1 MLSSKNESKQET
13 RFAARLDVLMER
25 VDTLASTVA
34 TTASAMAKKE
44 GEIAALRKELAVRD
58 EQLAAFV
65 TNAREATAGDG
76 DDLRELK
83 AAVAALASDGV
94 RSSKRGG
101 SKQLDDL
108 VAKVGLLGQRLDTL
122 ATTVSTT
129 AAGLAGR
136 EGELATIRK
145 QLESAPA
152 GGGGERAGGADPEL
166 RNQLAG
172 LSAVATRLEARLD
185 AHTAQLDGLEAQIA
199 ERETT
204 PSPPSDELRAMLAM
218 LRTRV
223 ESLDALRAGV
233 TEEMLEDRLSGTNDA
248 LARLAERVDDLSS
261 NVETATARLTDKEH
275 ELAALHR
282 NFVESSTRIETI
294 VVDLREALG
303 ALEETDPV
311 TLAALTARV
320 ESAAGDVASMTSRV
334 EQLEAVHADDLVT
347 RLTERVEAVDKRL
360 EGVAVEIA
368 RAKTLWP
375 VALRS
380 LEARLDDV
388 VAPRAIPEPA
398 SDTAPSEPEPRQD
411 DVEDDLL
418 AELRDS
424 LQAMESVAAE
434 IERASDGHAEP
445 DLPDASDTQ
454 QAVAGG
460 ARIVPLRAGD
470 P

>member
-1 MLSSKNESKQET
+1 MLSSKNETKQEA
-13 RFAARLDVLMER
+13 RFAARLDVLTER

-34 TTASAMAKKE
+34 TTASAMAKRE

-58 EQLAAFV
+58 EQLADFV
-65 TNAREATAGDG
+65 TRAREANTGGG
-76 DDLRELK
+76 DDVRELK
-83 AAVAALASDGV
+83 AAVAALASDAGGG
-94 RSSKRGG
+94 KRGS
-101 SKQLDDL
+101 SKQLDDV

-136 EGELATIRK
+136 EGELAVIRK

-152 GGGGERAGGADPEL
+152 GGSGERAGGADPEL

-185 AHTAQLDGLEAQIA
+185 AHTAQLDGLESQLAD
-199 ERETT
+199 REAA
-204 PSPPSDELRAMLAM
+204 PSAPPSDELRAMLAM

-248 LARLAERVDDLSS
+248 LARLSQRVDDLATSI
-261 NVETATARLTDKEH
+261 ETATARRTDKEH

-282 NFVESSTRIETI
+282 HFVESSTRIETI

-303 ALEETDPV
+303 ALEETDP
-311 TLAALTARV
+311 AALTALTGQV
-320 ESAAGDVASMTSRV
+320 ESALADIASVASRV
-334 EQLEAVHADDLVT
+334 ERLEVVHADDLVSQ
-347 RLTERVEAVDKRL
+347 LTDRVEAVDKRL
-360 EGVAVEIA
+360 ESVAVEIA

-388 VAPRAIPEPA
+388 VAPRQLPVPA
-398 SDTAPSEPEPRQD
+398 DDATPPEPEPHHD

-434 IERASDGHAEP
+434 IERASEGSADP
-445 DLPDASDTQ
+445 DLPDVPDQ

-460 ARIVPLRAGD
+460 ARIVPLRASD

>member
-1 MLSSKNESKQET
+1 MLSSKNESKQEA
-13 RFAARLDVLMER
+13 RFAARLDVLTER

-58 EQLAAFV
+58 EQLADFV
-65 TNAREATAGDG
+65 TKAREASGGSA
-76 DDLRELK
+76 DLSELK
-83 AAVAALASDGV
+83 AAVAALASDNGN
-94 RSSKRGG
+94 KRGG
-101 SKQLDDL
+101 SKQLDDV
-108 VAKVGLLGQRLDTL
+108 VAKIGLLGQRVDTL
-122 ATTVSTT
+122 AATVSTT

-136 EGELATIRK
+136 EGELAVIRK

-152 GGGGERAGGADPEL
+152 GGGAEGTGGSDPEL

-185 AHTAQLDGLEAQIA
+185 AHTAQLDGLEAQLSDRA
-199 ERETT
+199 AA

-223 ESLDALRAGV
+223 ESLDALRTGV
-233 TEEMLEDRLSGTNDA
+233 TEEMLDARLSEAGDV
-248 LARLAERVDDLSS
+248 LARLSVRVDDLST
-261 NVETATARLTDKEH
+261 NVETATARLADKEQ
-275 ELAALHR
+275 ELAALHGH
-282 NFVESSTRIETI
+282 FSESSTRIETI

-303 ALEETDPV
+303 ALEETDPAAL
-311 TLAALTARV
+311 TALTARV
-320 ESAAGDVASMTSRV
+320 ESAAGDVAAMASRV
-334 EQLEAVHADDLVT
+334 ERLEALHTEDLVT
-347 RLTERVEAVDKRL
+347 RLTERVEAVDARL
-360 EGVAVEIA
+360 EEVAVEIA

-380 LEARLDDV
+380 LEARLDDA
-388 VAPRAIPEPA
+388 VAPRPTKEPA
-398 SDTAPSEPEPRQD
+398 DETAGSEREPRRD

-424 LQAMESVAAE
+424 LHAMESVAAE
-434 IERASDGHAEP
+434 IERASEAHGEP
-445 DLPDASDTQ
+445 DRLADAVDAQ

-460 ARIVPLRAGD
+460 ARILPLRASD